1 VPPTRPAVPR
11 STTRRPGLVT
21 LALSAVVLAFSL
33 MQTLVVPA
41 LPTIG
46 RDLGTGSQGTGWIL
60 TAFLLA
66 GAVLA
71 PVVGNLGDRVG
82 HRKVLL
88 GTVGVFVLA
97 TLLAAAAPNLAVLLG
112 ARVLQG
118 VSTATFPLALALA
131 RQVLD
136 GPRLAAAFGWIAGMI
151 GLGAGA
157 ALVLGGLIVEAL
169 SWRWIFVL
177 AAVLIAVAGAMVAAW
192 VPAGSVPAVV
202 RRTDGAGIA
211 LLATGLV
218 GVLLAVSQGGSWGW
232 GSARTVG
239 LGLVGVLLLVA
250 LVLVE
255 LRRTAPVVDV
265 RTFRHGPIVLVSLL
279 TVAVG
284 FVPYVCYV
292 ALPILTQAPASTGY
306 GQGMSVTVSA
316 LAMLPSAV
324 LVFVGGRLTPF
335 VVARAGAG
343 VAALLA
349 AGVMAVGAAGLA
361 LGPTEPWVVVVAFGV
376 LGLGNGIGYAICAQL
391 VVTLSPAEETGA
403 ATGLNSVVRTIGSA
417 SAAPVVA
424 ALLAT
429 GTAADPAGPF
439 TEVFWVAAAVS
450 VVGVVVAAGLVAR
463 TRRTA

>member
-192 VPAGSVPAVV
+192 VPTGSVPAVV

-284 FVPYVCYV
+284 FVPY
-292 ALPILTQAPASTGY
+292 T
-306 GQGMSVTVSA
+306 SA
-316 LAMLPSAV
+316 TWRCRSSRRRPRPRA
-324 LVFVGGRLTPF
+324 T
-335 VVARAGAG
+335 ARA
-343 VAALLA
+343 
-349 AGVMAVGAAGLA
+349 
-361 LGPTEPWVVVVAFGV
+361 
-376 LGLGNGIGYAICAQL
+376 
-391 VVTLSPAEETGA
+391 
-403 ATGLNSVVRTIGSA
+403 
-417 SAAPVVA
+417 
-424 ALLAT
+424 
-429 GTAADPAGPF
+429 
-439 TEVFWVAAAVS
+439 
-450 VVGVVVAAGLVAR
+450 
-463 TRRTA
+463 

>member
-1 VPPTRPAVPR
+1 MSSTRPLEPR

-21 LALSAVVLAFSL
+21 LALSAVVLSFSL

-46 RDLGTGSQGTGWIL
+46 HDLGASSQGTGWIL

-82 HRKVLL
+82 HRRVLL
-88 GTVGVFVLA
+88 GTVIVFVAA
-97 TLLAAAAPNLAVLLG
+97 TLLAAAAPSLAVLLG
-112 ARVLQG
+112 ARVLQS

-131 RQVLD
+131 RQMLD
-136 GPRLAAAFGWIAGMI
+136 GRRLAAAFGWIAGMI

-177 AAVLIAVAGAMVAAW
+177 AAVLIAVAAAMIAAW
-192 VPAGSVPAVV
+192 VPTDAAPAVV
-202 RRTDGAGIA
+202 RRTDWPGIV
-211 LLATGLV
+211 LLAGGLV

-232 GSARTVG
+232 TSARTVALG
-239 LGLVGVLLLVA
+239 LGGVLLLVA

-255 LRRTAPVVDV
+255 LRKAAPVVDV

-292 ALPILTQAPASTGY
+292 ALPILTQAPESTGY

-324 LVFVGGRLTPF
+324 LVFLGGRFTPL

-343 VAALLA
+343 VAAVLA
-349 AGVMAVGAAGLA
+349 AGVMAVGSVGLA
-361 LGPTEPWVVVVAFGV
+361 LWPTSPWAIVVAFGV

-391 VVTLSPAEETGA
+391 VVTLSPPEETGA
-403 ATGLNSVVRTIGSA
+403 ATGLNSVVRTVGSA
-417 SAAPVVA
+417 AAAPVVA

-429 GTAADPAGPF
+429 GTVADPAGPF
-439 TEVFWVAAAVS
+439 TAAFWVAAAAS
-450 VVGVVVAAGLVAR
+450 VVGVVVAAGLVLR
-463 TRRTA
+463 NRRGA

>member
-1 VPPTRPAVPR
+1 MPPTRPAVPR

-177 AAVLIAVAGAMVAAW
+177 AAVLIAVAGAKVAAW
-192 VPAGSVPAVV
+192 VPTGSVPAVV

-239 LGLVGVLLLVA
+239 LGVVGILLLVA

>member
-1 VPPTRPAVPR
+1 
-11 STTRRPGLVT
+11 
-21 LALSAVVLAFSL
+21 
-33 MQTLVVPA
+33 
-41 LPTIG
+41 
-46 RDLGTGSQGTGWIL
+46 
-60 TAFLLA
+60 
-66 GAVLA
+66 
-71 PVVGNLGDRVG
+71 
-82 HRKVLL
+82 
-88 GTVGVFVLA
+88 
-97 TLLAAAAPNLAVLLG
+97 
-112 ARVLQG
+112 
-118 VSTATFPLALALA
+118 
-131 RQVLD
+131 
-136 GPRLAAAFGWIAGMI
+136 
-151 GLGAGA
+151 
-157 ALVLGGLIVEAL
+157 
-169 SWRWIFVL
+169 
-177 AAVLIAVAGAMVAAW
+177 
-192 VPAGSVPAVV
+192 
-202 RRTDGAGIA
+202 
-211 LLATGLV
+211 
-218 GVLLAVSQGGSWGW
+218 
-232 GSARTVG
+232 
-239 LGLVGVLLLVA
+239 
-250 LVLVE
+250 
-255 LRRTAPVVDV
+255 
-265 RTFRHGPIVLVSLL
+265 
-279 TVAVG
+279 
-284 FVPYVCYV
+284 V

>member
-1 VPPTRPAVPR
+1 MPPTRPAVPR

-177 AAVLIAVAGAMVAAW
+177 AAALIAVAGAMVAAW
-192 VPAGSVPAVV
+192 VPTGSVPAVV

-349 AGVMAVGAAGLA
+349 VGVMAVGAAGLA